1 MGPTLTQKVD
11 PVSPGRSH
19 QGKETIIIL
28 DEIAD
33 LDRGIP
39 MFADIISSIAETG
52 RKEGVWVFSS
62 TCVPSVFN
70 DETLKAC
77 KTCLRV
83 ATNYIFTSMSDEN
96 LSELEKDFEIIDERD
111 KAIIRSLKTEK
122 DKHSE
127 IYVIRK
133 DGKRAVFR
141 LVESSTKRWLQP
153 TSIKETRESLK
164 ALKKFD
170 GDSLKAAQYLEEKF
184 PDGVA

>member
-1 MGPTLTQKVD
+1 MMPE
-11 PVSPGRSH
+11 H

-141 LVESSTKRWLQP
+141 FVESSTKRWLQP